1 MPITVPVLLAM
12 SCLGKEP
19 DSLIGLQLIARVA
32 EVMLDGDMCLRIQ
45 TPRSLRFSHIEDPRD
60 RWRAADNYDV
70 DDEAFT
76 QTKKTLIR
84 LSHLCPE
91 TCDVNL
97 WMPLA
102 GRPGRVAIVIRNVHE
117 LSQFWRWGDLDQETP
132 PEMRPVLEKGE
143 RVTVQ
148 RRPGMTAVLAPVR
161 DSLASVVALVEV
173 ASQKDRNLRE
183 NVK

>member
-1 MPITVPVLLAM
+1 MKMALPVLLAM
-12 SCLGKEP
+12 SCLGYKP
-19 DSLIGLQLIARVA
+19 DSVGGLQLVARVA
-32 EVMLDGDMCLRIQ
+32 EVILDGDVCLRIQ
-45 TPRSLRFSHIEDPRD
+45 TPRSLRYSHIEDPRD

-76 QTKKTLIR
+76 RTKKTLVR

-97 WMPLA
+97 WMPLS

-117 LSQFWRWGDLDQETP
+117 LSQFWRWGDLDQEMP
-132 PEMRPVLEKGE
+132 AAMRPVFEREE
-143 RVTVQ
+143 RVTVRQ
-148 RRPGMTAVLAPVR
+148 KPGMISFLAPVR
-161 DSLASVVALVEV
+161 DSLARVVALAEV
-173 ASQKDRNLRE
+173 VSQKDRNLRE